1 VIKLNRCG
9 GNSFEYHVCTKVVWW
24 NAHKGGFSVVVNVEG
39 VATLLGYLWQ
49 ARGCCNAAD
58 KNHTQS
64 DDYG

>member
-1 VIKLNRCG
+1 M
-9 GNSFEYHVCTKVVWW
+9 
-24 NAHKGGFSVVVNVEG
+24 HKGCLVECTQRRVHGQEVLVCGVVVNVEG